1 MLSHHQ
7 LMDLLFLS
15 SSALLTTTIVFAV
28 LWVRARERAIRATL
42 ETSRRSSTTSP
53 DLQHLVHAVDSIAVE
68 VERISEGQRFT
79 TQLLS
84 ERVQPTTEAS
94 GVSRA
99 RDHAA
104 LRKRHRTPR
113 VDGERAWDR
122 TSAMRY
128 TYYCRATF
136 TIGRLVTHPIPRHH
150 TV

>member
-42 ETSRRSSTTSP
+42 ETSRRLEHSP
-53 DLQHLVHAVDSIAVE
+53 DVQHLVHAVDSIAVE

-84 ERVQPTTEAS
+84 DRIQSTPKRAVLPERVI
-94 GVSRA
+94 
-99 RDHAA
+99 
-104 LRKRHRTPR
+104 TP
-113 VDGERAWDR
+113 
-122 TSAMRY
+122 
-128 TYYCRATF
+128 
-136 TIGRLVTHPIPRHH
+136 H
-150 TV
+150 